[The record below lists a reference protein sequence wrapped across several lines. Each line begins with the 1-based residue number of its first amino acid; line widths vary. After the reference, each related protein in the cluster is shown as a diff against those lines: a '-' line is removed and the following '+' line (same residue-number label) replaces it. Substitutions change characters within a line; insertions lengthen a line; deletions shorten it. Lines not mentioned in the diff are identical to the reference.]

1 MKFFLVTINFIF
13 LSLLSEPAFAQQPTT
28 MPDKWLAKQL
38 KERKNLHVFNK
49 NGFEQLA
56 KVFEIFASSGLVLGY
71 YLNDSLFIYNQ
82 SVDVKK
88 NGCMTVQ
95 IKFLADFD
103 PNKKV
108 PSTYVP
114 VKLFDESTIW
124 NYTPLAKNKPTL
136 IAFFNK
142 KSSKRQRRFYKVDS
156 DLQKNNFDVK
166 LIFIDYSLE
175 K

>member
-1 MKFFLVTINFIF
+1 MRVFSIVVNFIF
-13 LSLLSEPAFAQQPTT
+13 ISFLSQTVFSQQPTSV
-28 MPDKWLAKQL
+28 PSKWLAKQL
-38 KERKNLHVFNK
+38 KERGNLHVLNR

-56 KVFEIFASSGLVLGY
+56 KIFETFKSSGLLLGY

-82 SVDVKK
+82 EVDVKK

-108 PSTYVP
+108 PSTYVL
-114 VKLFDESTIW
+114 VKLYDESTIW

-136 IAFFNK
+136 IAFFDK
-142 KSSKRQRRFYKVDS
+142 KSSNRQRKFYKVDIN
-156 DLQKNNFDVK
+156 LQKNNFDVK
-166 LIFIDYSLE
+166 LLFTDYTLE